1 MGYWA
6 CADSSGWTDQL
17 VAQRG
22 GDVKEY
28 TPRLGSTTIDGP
40 GRIRAG
46 GWLLDSLL
54 HDCAFDIVCDVR
66 LVLDTDVVVAALRS
80 PSGGSAAL
88 LRAIRLG
95 QCTLLM
101 TPTLLLEYEA
111 VCLAAS
117 HRAASGLSM
126 AEVGRVLDA
135 LTLIAEPVT
144 TYFRWRPQLRDPG
157 DEMVLEAAVNG
168 GAHALVTFN
177 RRDYGQAPARFG
189 IEILSPG
196 EALRRVRA

>member
-1 MGYWA
+1 VPERSVNAKWIR
-6 CADSSGWTDQL
+6 D
-17 VAQRG
+17 G
-22 GDVKEY
+22 GCFVG
-28 TPRLGSTTIDGP
+28 L
-40 GRIRAG
+40 
-46 GWLLDSLL
+46 LL
-54 HDCAFDIVCDVR
+54 HDYAFDIVCDVR

-95 QCTLLM
+95 QATLLI
-101 TPTLLLEYEA
+101 TPTLLLEYES
-111 VCLAAS
+111 VCLVAG
-117 HRAASGLSM
+117 HRAASGLTM

-135 LTLIAEPVT
+135 LTLLAEPVT

-168 GAHALVTFN
+168 GAHAIVTFD
-177 RRDYGQAPARFG
+177 RRDYGRAPVRFG
-189 IEILSPG
+189 VEVLSPG

>member
-1 MGYWA
+1 MDG
-6 CADSSGWTDQL
+6 SSN
-17 VAQRG
+17 
-22 GDVKEY
+22 
-28 TPRLGSTTIDGP
+28 
-40 GRIRAG
+40 
-46 GWLLDSLL
+46 SLL
-54 HDCAFDIVCDVR
+54 FTIALFDIVCDVR
-66 LVLDTDVVVAALRS
+66 LVFDTDVVVAALRS

-95 QCTLLM
+95 QGALLM

-111 VCLAAS
+111 VCLAAW
-117 HRAASGLSM
+117 HRIRHRGCPWRKS
-126 AEVGRVLDA
+126 GRVLDA

-157 DEMVLEAAVNG
+157 
-168 GAHALVTFN
+168 
-177 RRDYGQAPARFG
+177 RRDGPGGSRQWRSTCTRDVQPPGLRAGTRAVR